1 MKTRAARIA
10 AKWLRESAKL
20 KIRVAASH
28 GPAFEKAEA
37 LLTDSLRGGG
47 KVLLFGNGGSA
58 ADAQHIA
65 GEFVVRFLRTRG
77 ALPAIALTTD
87 TSVLTAA
94 SNDWGPNLVFSRQV
108 EALARPGDVVIAIST
123 SGSSPN
129 VREGIRAAR
138 SRGASVIGLTGTKGR
153 GMARTCDVAFV
164 VPSRFTPQIQES
176 HIAIGHILC
185 ELVDRAFG
193 GPGRVR

>member
-1 MKTRAARIA
+1 MKPTAA
-10 AKWLRESAKL
+10 
-20 KIRVAASH
+20 RVAAGWLRASARLKVALARTH
-28 GPAFEKAEA
+28 GPVFDRAGGLLVEA
-37 LLTDSLRGGG
+37 LRGGG
-47 KVLLFGNGGSA
+47 KILLFGNGGSA

-65 GEFVVRFLRTRG
+65 AELVVRFLRNRG

-94 SNDWGPNLVFSRQV
+94 SNDWGADRVFSRQV

-123 SGSSPN
+123 SGTSPN
-129 VREGIRAAR
+129 VRAGIRAAR
-138 SRGASVIGLTGTKGR
+138 ARGASVIGLTGAKGR
-153 GMARTCDVAFV
+153 SMAKACDVCFV

-185 ELVDRAFG
+185 ELIDREFG
-193 GPGRVR
+193 G